1 MEKQVS
7 PKITNRVYNGF
18 DFVSHWLKNWH
29 EIFKPVTKRR
39 NGSRGMTFESHVKSA
54 PLCYSSKIQKWNTV
68 FSVFTRR
75 HGGHFGVPNNEKFD
89 SIIMQ
94 DLRGILPLF

>member
-29 EIFKPVTKRR
+29 EIFKPITKRR
-39 NGSRGMTFESHVKSA
+39 NGSREITFESDVKSA
-54 PLCYSSKIQKWNTV
+54 HCDILQK
-68 FSVFTRR
+68 
-75 HGGHFGVPNNEKFD
+75 
-89 SIIMQ
+89 
-94 DLRGILPLF
+94 